1 MHVTCFGSNVA
12 TQYWPTV
19 EYTATFT
26 LCVACTCHPSHTV
39 LANSSVHCLQHLHS
53 VCWMCMLHVLGPI
66 EPHSISQP
74 FGTLQHLHC
83 VRYMTWGK
91 SRQTINITGKYSEL
105 QSSCSGCAVW
115 RPVPLVTCP
124 QLNDPS
130 MQQQFIMSHQNRRE
144 TACTSRWPAE
154 LQTKRRKHQV
164 RIMLYWNWDSSKP
177 SELLMTNIVQM
188 MSTEDALTCYTMVTD
203 EKFMHSWWMNIR
215 PCTDSQIQSTLLFL
229 HNCLNWVNLVE
240 FATHPT
246 SYAHLFWY
254 FHSLS
259 SLC

>member
-1 MHVTCFGSNVA
+1 MATFTLCVLHTYFACFGTNWA
-12 TQYWPTV
+12 TQYLSTIQ
-19 EYTATFT
+19 YTATFT
-26 LCVACTCHPSHTV
+26 LCALHDLGQIQADNKYYWEIQWTAKFMQWLC
-39 LANSSVHCLQHLHS
+39 CL
-53 VCWMCMLHVLGPI
+53 
-66 EPHSISQP
+66 
-74 FGTLQHLHC
+74 
-83 VRYMTWGK
+83 
-91 SRQTINITGKYSEL
+91 
-105 QSSCSGCAVW
+105 

-144 TACTSRWPAE
+144 TACTSRWPVE

-177 SELLMTNIVQM
+177 SELLMTDTVQT

-203 EKFMHSWWMNIR
+203 EKCMHAWWINIR
-215 PCTDSQIQSTLLFL
+215 LCTDSQIQSTLLFL

-246 SYAHLFWY
+246 SYAHLLWY